1 MCPKHMLIFLNP
13 FFYKP
18 TLRYRSVL
26 DIPLEFFYH
35 DDMKL
40 VILDLDDTIA
50 GRHHSDIDVPQEE
63 WVRTIKH
70 HCTVL
75 LISNN
80 PDPARVE
87 HFANKLGLDYIYN
100 SGKPHISD
108 KLRKMIEHY
117 DKEHICVIGDQLI
130 TDVILGNNI
139 GCKSIY
145 VSPLTKPRLLSL
157 FFLRI
162 IENILCRIMGI
173 KFN

>member
-1 MCPKHMLIFLNP
+1 MLN
-13 FFYKP
+13 FFNLSLYRP

-26 DIPLEFFYH
+26 DIPLEWFYH

-50 GRHHSDIDVPQEE
+50 GRHHSDIGAPQEA
-63 WVRTIKH
+63 WIRTIKH

-80 PDPARVE
+80 PDPKRVA

-100 SGKPHISD
+100 SGKPFISE
-108 KLRKMIEHY
+108 KLNDMIKHY
-117 DKEHICVIGDQLI
+117 DKEHICVIGDQII

-145 VSPLTKPRLLSL
+145 VNSLTKPRLVSL

-162 IENILCRIMGI
+162 FENIACKILGI
-173 KFN
+173 RFN